1 MSGASTTSPAN
12 RSGLPIA
19 LEDLIH
25 ARSVEDN
32 RREFKAAWNPV
43 TQTAVVRTICAF
55 ANDLLNLNGGYV
67 LLGIETD
74 GRGNPSLPPRGLENV
89 NLDELQREL
98 FGQCNRINPH
108 YLPRLFPV
116 SFEDRSILVVWAP
129 GGDNRPYEAPK
140 TATSGD
146 RAYYVREGSQTVAA
160 KGPLL
165 SQLFEQAAKIPYDD
179 RINRSMVLGDVSDRL
194 IKGFLS
200 DIGSEIGRTIPF
212 STDVYSNMQ
221 LTSPLNGH
229 NAPRNVALLF
239 FADEPERVFPGARIE
254 VVQFTDDAAGN
265 LIEERIIQG
274 PLHHQV
280 RQTLSYLESLG
291 STVLEKVPGQAE
303 VDRMVTYP
311 YEAIRE
317 AVVNTVYHRSYQEG
331 EPTKI
336 YLYPD
341 RMEITSYPGPVRG
354 VELHHF
360 TGGETIPVVPA
371 RNRRIGAFLKELRLA
386 ESRGTGVPKIRRH
399 MSESGSPEPRFD

>member
-43 TQTAVVRTICAF
+43 TQTAVVCTICAF

-67 LLGIETD
+67 LLGIDTD
-74 GRGNPSLPPRGLENV
+74 GRDNPILPPRGLENV

-98 FGQCNRINPH
+98 LGQCNRINPH

-179 RINRSMVLGDVSDRL
+179 RINRSMELGDVSDRL
-194 IKGFLS
+194 IKEFLS

-229 NAPRNVALLF
+229 DAPRNVALLF

-254 VVQFTDDAAGN
+254 VVQFTDDAGGN

-317 AVVNTVYHRSYQEG
+317 AVVNAVYHRSYQEV

-341 RMEITSYPGPVRG
+341 RMEITS
-354 VELHHF
+354 
-360 TGGETIPVVPA
+360 
-371 RNRRIGAFLKELRLA
+371 
-386 ESRGTGVPKIRRH
+386 
-399 MSESGSPEPRFD
+399 